1 MAECTVS
8 SATTGEV
15 LTVIQEDELLCL
27 DNPVDFGGSPG
38 CWDEKSIHTQ
48 YVSSTFFYVDY

>member
-15 LTVIQEDELLCL
+15 LAVIQEDELLCL
-27 DNPVDFGGSPG
+27 DNPVDFGGSPS

-48 YVSSTFFYVDY
+48 YVSSTICGF